1 MSGILFVNSS
11 PSTASPLSP
20 DTSTSDLFDQ
30 SALSTLAQR
39 LVEAARRAGADA
51 ADAVAVRG
59 VSQGVEVREGRVEE
73 SERSEGDDIGL
84 RVLVG
89 QRQAV
94 VSTND
99 VSGDGVAKLADR
111 ALELLDPETPSTSE
125 LERRAC
131 EAEAAALAVKGVTK
145 SGGASASTGI
155 GGMVLV
161 TSTGFH
167 GSYLRSSQSIAMTA
181 IVGDGTGMERD
192 YDYTTAPHA
201 SDLASAASV
210 GRKAGERTVARA
222 NPRKV
227 ETCKVPVVFDPRVSG
242 SLVGHLV
249 GAVNGASIAR
259 KTSFLKDRLGEPLF
273 AKNIRIIDDPLRV
286 RGLRSQSFDAEGV
299 KVKKLAIVDEGV
311 LTSWLLDCATA
322 RELGLVTTGH
332 AHRGVSSSPSPG
344 AYNLHLEAGE
354 PTPAELMSD
363 IRQGFY
369 VTDLIGSGVNGV
381 PGDYSRG
388 ASGFWIENGEIA
400 YAVSEVTIAGHLLE
414 IFKSLVPANDLEF
427 RYRVN
432 APTGGT

>member
-1 MSGILFVNSS
+1 MPGIPFVISS
-11 PSTASPLSP
+11 PSAASPLSTTRA
-20 DTSTSDLFDQ
+20 TSGLFDQ

-59 VSQGVEVREGRVEE
+59 VSQGVEVRDGRVEE
-73 SERSEGDDIGL
+73 SERSEGDDVGL

-99 VSGDGVAKLADR
+99 VSGDGVARLAERAVAMARVAPDDKSVGLADPSLL
-111 ALELLDPETPSTSE
+111 ASDFPDLDLLDPKIPSTSE

-167 GSYLRSSQSIAMTA
+167 GSYLRSSQGISMTA
-181 IVGDGTGMERD
+181 IVGDRTAMERD

-201 SDLASAASV
+201 SDLASAESV

-259 KTSFLKDRLGEPLF
+259 KTSFLKDRLGQQLF
-273 AKNIRIIDDPLRV
+273 ARIFRIIDVPFRFNGFRL
-286 RGLRSQSFDAEGV
+286 LTFDAIDV
-299 KVKKLAIVDEGV
+299 SAKIHYIVV
-311 LTSWLLDCATA
+311 HIL
-322 RELGLVTTGH
+322 R
-332 AHRGVSSSPSPG
+332 
-344 AYNLHLEAGE
+344 
-354 PTPAELMSD
+354 
-363 IRQGFY
+363 
-369 VTDLIGSGVNGV
+369 
-381 PGDYSRG
+381 
-388 ASGFWIENGEIA
+388 
-400 YAVSEVTIAGHLLE
+400 
-414 IFKSLVPANDLEF
+414 
-427 RYRVN
+427 
-432 APTGGT
+432 